1 MEYCYKH
8 YLSNSPTDLNVDKQ
22 IYSICIESRLA
33 NFLGNDV
40 QQSEYVEICSKNLQ
54 IEIFNLFLLF
64 VSVYIC
70 LSCVYD
76 AFYWIK
82 LYCVRHM
89 NDVFWWIKLD
99 CACNVFLLSE
109 GYGFLLDQTL
119 LCLIPKLC
127 FIGSNCIAFLHRSM
141 YIVVMI
147 CNRSLTR

>member
-1 MEYCYKH
+1 MEYSYKH
-8 YLSNSPTDLNVDKQ
+8 YLSNSPTDLKVDEQ

-76 AFYWIK
+76 VFYWIK

-99 CACNVFLLSE
+99 CACNVFYYLKDMDFYWIKRYSVCYLNYALLGPIVSRF
-109 GYGFLLDQTL
+109 FLEACT
-119 LCLIPKLC
+119 
-127 FIGSNCIAFLHRSM
+127 
-141 YIVVMI
+141 
-147 CNRSLTR
+147 